1 MHSILYYHTAEKH
14 TRTTTAVCTA
24 VVVNCLMN
32 TLPYRAIFAG
42 LREGVLSNY
51 FLLIL
56 LILLSLSTFSLKGN
70 SVGDHGDK
78 LGICGLAFDI

>member
-1 MHSILYYHTAEKH
+1 M
-14 TRTTTAVCTA
+14 
-24 VVVNCLMN
+24 VVNCLMN

-42 LREGVLSNY
+42 LRKGVLSNY

-70 SVGDHGDK
+70 SVGYHGDE
-78 LGICGLAFDI
+78 LGICGLALDI